1 MVFFVQKIVSRIP
14 LRIGT
19 AEKHGIA
26 DRGARG
32 LGGCDARRCDMPV
45 FPVPHSDS
53 KNLPAVAVKRI
64 SHSDIARRGPM
75 SFAFARSR
83 YRQADTIFQET
94 ATKPYDVVF
103 VTLKELS
110 RALGVLAAAQDSAR
124 PLPADHV
131 NRALTA
137 IYILQSSLDFEL
149 GGDRGRPV
157 SALRIRAVPRAE
169 GVARRVRCPSQGSRR
184 CHG

>member
-1 MVFFVQKIVSRIP
+1 
-14 LRIGT
+14 
-19 AEKHGIA
+19 
-26 DRGARG
+26 
-32 LGGCDARRCDMPV
+32 
-45 FPVPHSDS
+45 
-53 KNLPAVAVKRI
+53 
-64 SHSDIARRGPM
+64 M

-124 PLPADHV
+124 PLPAAHV

-149 GGDRGRPV
+149 GGEIAGDLFQLYEFARFHVLKAWRDE
-157 SALRIRAVPRAE
+157 SDARLREAADAMAE
-169 GVARRVRCPSQGSRR
+169 ILEAWKGIGPQLEMAAE
-184 CHG
+184 

>member
-1 MVFFVQKIVSRIP
+1 
-14 LRIGT
+14 
-19 AEKHGIA
+19 
-26 DRGARG
+26 
-32 LGGCDARRCDMPV
+32 
-45 FPVPHSDS
+45 
-53 KNLPAVAVKRI
+53 
-64 SHSDIARRGPM
+64 M

-149 GGDRGRPV
+149 GGEIAGDLFQLYEFARFHVLKAWRDAKR
-157 SALRIRAVPRAE
+157 SAVRAALAWVMRMVFALLLVGIAVKSGWPE
-169 GVARRVRCPSQGSRR
+169 WAR
-184 CHG
+184 

>member
-1 MVFFVQKIVSRIP
+1 
-14 LRIGT
+14 
-19 AEKHGIA
+19 
-26 DRGARG
+26 
-32 LGGCDARRCDMPV
+32 
-45 FPVPHSDS
+45 
-53 KNLPAVAVKRI
+53 
-64 SHSDIARRGPM
+64 M

-110 RALGVLAAAQDSAR
+110 RSLGVLAAAQDSGR
-124 PLPADHV
+124 TLPADHV

-149 GGDRGRPV
+149 GGEIAGD
-157 SALRIRAVPRAE
+157 LFQLYE
-169 GVARRVRCPSQGSRR
+169 FARFHVLKAWRDEKDARLQEAADAMVEILDAWKQIGPQLETASE
-184 CHG
+184 

>member
-1 MVFFVQKIVSRIP
+1 
-14 LRIGT
+14 
-19 AEKHGIA
+19 
-26 DRGARG
+26 
-32 LGGCDARRCDMPV
+32 
-45 FPVPHSDS
+45 
-53 KNLPAVAVKRI
+53 
-64 SHSDIARRGPM
+64 M

-110 RALGVLAAAQDSAR
+110 RALGVLAASQDSAR

-131 NRALTA
+131 NRSLTA

-149 GGDRGRPV
+149 GGEIAGDLFQLYEFARFHVLKAWRDEPD
-157 SALRIRAVPRAE
+157 ARLREAADAMAE
-169 GVARRVRCPSQGSRR
+169 ILEAWKEIGPQLDTAPE
-184 CHG
+184 